1 MKGRAMWLLES
12 SVLEELHK
20 AQKLGFVN
28 EGPAA
33 AVMEARSRIAAG
45 VPMAIADGV
54 ATIKV
59 EGILT
64 KQPDPMVSFFYGANT
79 AYDGIVEAVNAAEGD
94 PKVKALRFDID
105 SPGGNVDG
113 LFDALAAIES
123 SSKPKSVF
131 ARNALSAA
139 YGIAAAAGNI
149 TASGP
154 GAMFGSVGTAV
165 SVAVSDDVVTITS
178 SNAPDKRPDPRTEE
192 GRAAI
197 VRHLDAIDDLFVGAI
212 AKGRGLEPDA
222 VRESYGRGASL
233 VARDAKERGMID
245 GIAGDGLRVVSDTN
259 QATANGGSEDGT
271 MDLETLKAEHPA
283 VFKAAVSIGV
293 MQERERVEAHL
304 SLAETGNL
312 NVALEDIKS
321 GNDITQKTWAAHMS
335 AAMNRRD
342 VQARRDDNEEVEAAI
357 NGAAAKQEEDDLEAA
372 VLERLEKLVGMGA
385 IENG

>member
-1 MKGRAMWLLES
+1 MWLLES
-12 SVLEELHK
+12 GVLEELQK
-20 AQKLGFVN
+20 AQAFGF
-28 EGPAA
+28 PDF
-33 AVMEARSRIAAG
+33 EARAAERG
-45 VPMAIADGV
+45 LPGLAQMAVADGV

-64 KQPDPMVSFFYGANT
+64 KRPDPLVSFFYGKNT
-79 AYDGIVEAVNAAEGD
+79 AYDGIVEAVNAAEANS
-94 PKVKALRFDID
+94 KVKAIRFDID

-139 YGIAAAAGNI
+139 YGIAATAGNI

-165 SVAVSDDVVTITS
+165 SVSVSDDVVTLTS

-212 AKGRGLEPDA
+212 AKGRAIDPDS
-222 VRESYGRGASL
+222 VRQGYGRGASL
-233 VARDAKERGMID
+233 VASDAKQRGMID
-245 GIAGDGLRVVSDTN
+245 GIAGTELRVVSNNN
-259 QATANGGSEDGT
+259 QATANGGSEGAT

-283 VFKAAVSIGV
+283 VYKAAVSVGV
-293 MQERERVEAHL
+293 SQERERVEAHL
-304 SLAETGNL
+304 ALAETGDL
-312 NVALEDIKS
+312 AVALEDIKA
-321 GNDITQKTWAAHMS
+321 GNNITQKTWAAHMS
-335 AAMNRRD
+335 AAMNRKD
-342 VQARRDDNEEVEAAI
+342 LESRREDNEEIEAATD
-357 NGAAAKQEEDDLEAA
+357 GAKAKQADDEFETA
-372 VLERLEKLVGMGA
+372 VVDRFLALVGNGA